1 MTDKEQLQTLFEIST
16 IELPIVKSH
25 LELITKTLSDLIQLY
40 KDEVD
45 PDLKFGEAYIETLL
59 TKILLATKTA
69 MGISEGQNLK
79 VLEKEIQV
87 IDISSLYVIARTV
100 LECFLTIEYLFINQI
115 TQEERIFRFNL
126 WKVAGFMMRQQVI
139 NESNQDHAEKIE
151 SERIEIEKLKH
162 EIKDSEFYSQL
173 TKNDIWKLDKFGIPR
188 TISWSKLLDKSCI
201 TNNLL
206 DGYYKLYS
214 NYAHSEFVS
223 IMQLNQMNLHIS
235 NPIALDNITLS
246 LNNIRIIN
254 CVAINLFLQKFED
267 SKLIYDRFDP
277 RTKYIIDF
285 WNSFATTSK

>member
-1 MTDKEQLQTLFEIST
+1 MTDKQQLQTLFEIST
-16 IELPIVKSH
+16 IELSIVKNH

-40 KDEVD
+40 KDEVN

-69 MGISEGQNLK
+69 IGISEGQNLQ

-87 IDISSLYVIARTV
+87 IDISSLYVIARTII
-100 LECFLTIEYLFINQI
+100 ECFLTIEYLFINQI
-115 TQEERIFRFNL
+115 SQEEKMFRFNL
-126 WKVAGFMMRQQVI
+126 WMVAGFMMRQQAI
-139 NESNQDHAEKIE
+139 NESNKKHAEKIE
-151 SERIEIEKLKH
+151 SERNEIEKLKH
-162 EIKDSEFYSQL
+162 DIKDSEFYSQL

-206 DGYYKLYS
+206 SGYYKLYS

-235 NPIALDNITLS
+235 NPIALENITIT

-254 CVAINLFLQKFED
+254 CVAINLFLQKFAD

-285 WNSFATTSK
+285 WNTFATVSK